1 MSKRINELD
10 SIRGLAA
17 ITVVFGHFCLMLPSL
32 PNSIKFSP
40 LRFLWAGGE
49 AVIVFYVLSGFVL
62 SMALYHSKTNY
73 WGYLIKRFVRIY
85 IPYYFWIFITFALFI
100 LFSPYEVTGLRDWF
114 YDKWQG
120 PITNLDIMNHFVL
133 LNNFFTDN
141 YNPVIWSLAQEMRIS
156 IVFPLLFLLFYKL
169 SWKKTI
175 LFAMSFSLIGIVL
188 NMLHIGKAEG
198 FYNGYADTLHF
209 TSMFMVGMLLFKHQ
223 EELTQLY
230 RSMKNLNRKLLIA
243 LGVFLYL
250 YSIMIYGLSSNATTF
265 LLKDWGVVIG
275 VSIIIIMAMN
285 NLKVKAILNRGV
297 FVYLGEISYSI
308 YLCHFPITMVLFKL
322 LYAKIPTLFLLILCI
337 TATILCSILSYHLI
351 EKKCI
356 NWAKQRTAKFKKKCD
371 ICRGTETIQRI
382 TRFEKPS
389 NSGGCFSLNCY
400 IKLCT

>member
-1 MSKRINELD
+1 VAFINSKIYNLQGEHFMSKRIKELD

-17 ITVVFGHFCLMLPSL
+17 LTVVFGHFCLMLPSL

-85 IPYYFWIFITFALFI
+85 IPYYFWIIITFALFI
-100 LFSPYEVTGLRDWF
+100 LFSPYEVDGLRDWF
-114 YDKWQG
+114 YDRWQG
-120 PITNLDIMNHFVL
+120 SITKIDIINHFVL
-133 LNNFFTDN
+133 LNNFFTEN

-175 LFAMSFSLIGIVL
+175 LFALSFSLISVFL

-223 EELTQLY
+223 EKLIYLY
-230 RSMKNLNRKLLIA
+230 RNMKKFNKGFLIA
-243 LGVFLYL
+243 LGIILYL
-250 YSIMIYGLSSNATTF
+250 YSILIYGFSRNDTTF

-275 VSIIIIMAMN
+275 VSIFIIMAMS
-285 NLKVKAILNRGV
+285 NLKVKAFLNKSV

-308 YLCHFPITMVLFKL
+308 YLCHFPIMMVLFKL
-322 LYAKIPTLFLLILCI
+322 LYTKIPIFFLLALCI
-337 TATILCSILSYHLI
+337 SMTILFSIVSYHLI

-356 NWAKQRTAKFKKKCD
+356 NWAKQRTTNFRKKV
-371 ICRGTETIQRI
+371 
-382 TRFEKPS
+382 
-389 NSGGCFSLNCY
+389 
-400 IKLCT
+400 

>member
-1 MSKRINELD
+1 MNSKIYNLQGEHFMSKRIKELD

-17 ITVVFGHFCLMLPSL
+17 LTVVFGHFCLMLPSL

-85 IPYYFWIFITFALFI
+85 IPYYFWMIVTFVLFI
-100 LFSPYEVTGLRDWF
+100 LFSSYEVVGLRDWF
-114 YDKWQG
+114 YDRWQG
-120 PITNLDIMNHFVL
+120 PITKLDILNHFVL
-133 LNNFFTDN
+133 LNNFFTEN

-169 SWKKTI
+169 NWKKTI
-175 LFAMSFSLIGIVL
+175 LFALSFSLISVVL

-209 TSMFMVGMLLFKHQ
+209 TSMFMVGMLLFKYQ
-223 EELTQLY
+223 EKLIYSY
-230 RSMKNLNRKLLIA
+230 RNMKKFKKGFLIT
-243 LGVFLYL
+243 LGVILYL
-250 YSIMIYGLSSNATTF
+250 YSILIYGFSRNDTTF
-265 LLKDWGVVIG
+265 LIKDWGVVMG
-275 VSIIIIMAMN
+275 VSIFIIMAMS
-285 NLKVKAILNRGV
+285 NLKVKAFLNKSV

-308 YLCHFPITMVLFKL
+308 YLCHFPIMMVLFKL
-322 LYAKIPTLFLLILCI
+322 LYTKIPIFFLLTLCI
-337 TATILCSILSYHLI
+337 AMTLLFSIVSYHLI

-356 NWAKQRTAKFKKKCD
+356 NWAKQRTINFLKKV
-371 ICRGTETIQRI
+371 
-382 TRFEKPS
+382 
-389 NSGGCFSLNCY
+389 
-400 IKLCT
+400 

>member
-1 MSKRINELD
+1 MNSKIYNLQGEHFMSKRIKELD

-17 ITVVFGHFCLMLPSL
+17 LTVVFGHFCLMLPSL
-32 PNSIKFSP
+32 PNAIKFSP

-85 IPYYFWIFITFALFI
+85 IPYYFWIIITFALFI
-100 LFSPYEVTGLRDWF
+100 LFSPYEVVGLRDWF
-114 YDKWQG
+114 YDRWQG
-120 PITNLDIMNHFVL
+120 SITKLDILNHFVL
-133 LNNFFTDN
+133 LNNFFTEN

-175 LFAMSFSLIGIVL
+175 LFAVSFSLISVFL

-209 TSMFMVGMLLFKHQ
+209 TSMFMVGMLLFKYQ
-223 EELTQLY
+223 EKLIYSY
-230 RSMKNLNRKLLIA
+230 RNMKKIKKGFLIA
-243 LGVFLYL
+243 LGIILYL
-250 YSIMIYGLSSNATTF
+250 YSILIYGFSRNDTTF
-265 LLKDWGVVIG
+265 LLKDWGVVMG
-275 VSIIIIMAMN
+275 VSIFIIMAMS
-285 NLKVKAILNRGV
+285 NLKVKVFLNKSV

-308 YLCHFPITMVLFKL
+308 YLCHFPIMMVLFKL
-322 LYAKIPTLFLLILCI
+322 LYTKIPIFFLLILCI
-337 TATILCSILSYHLI
+337 TMTLLFSIVSYHLI

-356 NWAKQRTAKFKKKCD
+356 NWAKQRTTNFLKKV
-371 ICRGTETIQRI
+371 
-382 TRFEKPS
+382 
-389 NSGGCFSLNCY
+389 
-400 IKLCT
+400 

>member
-1 MSKRINELD
+1 MYCINSKIYNLQGEHFMSKRIKELD
-10 SIRGLAA
+10 SMRGLAA
-17 ITVVFGHFCLMLPSL
+17 LTVVFGHFCLMLPSL

-85 IPYYFWIFITFALFI
+85 IPYYFWIIITFALFI
-100 LFSPYEVTGLRDWF
+100 LFSPYEVAGLRDWF
-114 YDKWQG
+114 YDRWQG
-120 PITNLDIMNHFVL
+120 SITKIDIINHFVL
-133 LNNFFTDN
+133 LNNFFTEN

-169 SWKKTI
+169 SWKKTV
-175 LFAMSFSLIGIVL
+175 LFALSFSLISVFL

-209 TSMFMVGMLLFKHQ
+209 TSMFMVGMLIFKHQ
-223 EELTQLY
+223 EKLIYLY
-230 RSMKNLNRKLLIA
+230 RNMKKFNKGFLIA
-243 LGVFLYL
+243 LGVILYL
-250 YSIMIYGLSSNATTF
+250 YSILIYGFSRNDTTF

-275 VSIIIIMAMN
+275 VSIFIIMAMS
-285 NLKVKAILNRGV
+285 NLKVKAFLNKSV

-308 YLCHFPITMVLFKL
+308 YLCHFPIMMVLFKL
-322 LYAKIPTLFLLILCI
+322 LYTKIPIFFLLALCI
-337 TATILCSILSYHLI
+337 SMTILFSIVSYHLI

-356 NWAKQRTAKFKKKCD
+356 NWAKQRTINFRKKV
-371 ICRGTETIQRI
+371 
-382 TRFEKPS
+382 
-389 NSGGCFSLNCY
+389 
-400 IKLCT
+400 

>member
-1 MSKRINELD
+1 MNSKIYNLQGEHFMSKRIKELD

-17 ITVVFGHFCLMLPSL
+17 LTVVFGHFCLMLPSL

-40 LRFLWAGGE
+40 LRILWAGGE

-85 IPYYFWIFITFALFI
+85 IPYYFWIIITFALFI
-100 LFSPYEVTGLRDWF
+100 LFSPYEVVGLRDWF
-114 YDKWQG
+114 YDRWQG
-120 PITNLDIMNHFVL
+120 SITKLDIINHFVL
-133 LNNFFTDN
+133 LNNFFTEN

-156 IVFPLLFLLFYKL
+156 IVFPFLFLLFYKL

-175 LFAMSFSLIGIVL
+175 LFALSFSLISVFL

-223 EELTQLY
+223 EKLIYSY
-230 RSMKNLNRKLLIA
+230 RNMKKINKGFLIA
-243 LGVFLYL
+243 LGVILYL
-250 YSIMIYGLSSNATTF
+250 YSILIYGISRNDTTF
-265 LLKDWGVVIG
+265 LLKDWGVVMG
-275 VSIIIIMAMN
+275 VSIFIIMAMS
-285 NLKVKAILNRGV
+285 NLKVKAFLNKSV

-308 YLCHFPITMVLFKL
+308 YLCHFPIMMVLFKL
-322 LYAKIPTLFLLILCI
+322 LYTKISILFLLTLCI
-337 TATILCSILSYHLI
+337 TMTLLFSIVSYHLI

-356 NWAKQRTAKFKKKCD
+356 NWAKQRTTNFLKKV
-371 ICRGTETIQRI
+371 
-382 TRFEKPS
+382 
-389 NSGGCFSLNCY
+389 
-400 IKLCT
+400 

>member
-1 MSKRINELD
+1 MNSKIYILQGEHFMSKRIKELD

-17 ITVVFGHFCLMLPSL
+17 LTVVFGHFCLMLPSL

-85 IPYYFWIFITFALFI
+85 IPYYFWIIVTFVLFI
-100 LFSPYEVTGLRDWF
+100 LFSSYEVVGLRDWF
-114 YDKWQG
+114 YDRWQG
-120 PITNLDIMNHFVL
+120 SITKLDILNHFVL
-133 LNNFFTDN
+133 LNNFFTEN

-169 SWKKTI
+169 NWKKTI
-175 LFAMSFSLIGIVL
+175 LFALSFSLISVVL

-209 TSMFMVGMLLFKHQ
+209 TSMFIVGMLLFQYQ
-223 EELTQLY
+223 EKLIYSY
-230 RSMKNLNRKLLIA
+230 RNMKKFKKGFLIA
-243 LGVFLYL
+243 LGVILYL
-250 YSIMIYGLSSNATTF
+250 YSILIYGFSRNDTTF
-265 LLKDWGVVIG
+265 LLKDWGVVMG
-275 VSIIIIMAMN
+275 VSIFIIMAMS
-285 NLKVKAILNRGV
+285 NLKVKAFLNKSV

-308 YLCHFPITMVLFKL
+308 YLCHFPIMMVLFKL
-322 LYAKIPTLFLLILCI
+322 LYTKIPILFLLTLCI
-337 TATILCSILSYHLI
+337 AMTLLFSIVSYHLI

-356 NWAKQRTAKFKKKCD
+356 NWAKQRTTNFLKKV
-371 ICRGTETIQRI
+371 
-382 TRFEKPS
+382 
-389 NSGGCFSLNCY
+389 
-400 IKLCT
+400 

>member
-1 MSKRINELD
+1 MNSKIYNLQGEHFMSKRIKELD

-17 ITVVFGHFCLMLPSL
+17 LTVVFGHFCLMLPSF

-85 IPYYFWIFITFALFI
+85 IPYYFWIIVTFVLFI
-100 LFSPYEVTGLRDWF
+100 LFSSYEVVGLRDWF
-114 YDKWQG
+114 YDRWQG
-120 PITNLDIMNHFVL
+120 SITKLDILNHFVL
-133 LNNFFTDN
+133 LNNFFTEN

-169 SWKKTI
+169 NWKKTI
-175 LFAMSFSLIGIVL
+175 LFALSFSFISVFL

-209 TSMFMVGMLLFKHQ
+209 TSMFMVGMLLFKYK
-223 EELTQLY
+223 EKLIYSY
-230 RSMKNLNRKLLIA
+230 RNMKKFKKGFLIA
-243 LGVFLYL
+243 LGIILYL
-250 YSIMIYGLSSNATTF
+250 YSILIYGFSRNDTTF
-265 LLKDWGVVIG
+265 LLKDWGVVMG
-275 VSIIIIMAMN
+275 VSIFIIMAMS
-285 NLKVKAILNRGV
+285 NLKVKAFLNKNV

-308 YLCHFPITMVLFKL
+308 YLCHFPIMMVLFKL
-322 LYAKIPTLFLLILCI
+322 LYTKIPIFFLLTLCI
-337 TATILCSILSYHLI
+337 AMTLLFSIISYHLI

-356 NWAKQRTAKFKKKCD
+356 NWAKQRTTNFLKKV
-371 ICRGTETIQRI
+371 
-382 TRFEKPS
+382 
-389 NSGGCFSLNCY
+389 
-400 IKLCT
+400 

>member
-1 MSKRINELD
+1 MKSKIYNLQGEHFMSKRIKELD

-17 ITVVFGHFCLMLPSL
+17 LTVVFGHFCLMLPSL

-85 IPYYFWIFITFALFI
+85 IPYYFWIIVTFVLFI
-100 LFSPYEVTGLRDWF
+100 LFSPYEVVGLRDWF
-114 YDKWQG
+114 YDRWQG
-120 PITNLDIMNHFVL
+120 SITKLDIINHFVL
-133 LNNFFTDN
+133 LNNFFTEN

-175 LFAMSFSLIGIVL
+175 LFAVSFSLISVFL

-223 EELTQLY
+223 EKLIYSY
-230 RSMKNLNRKLLIA
+230 RNMKKFKKGFLIA
-243 LGVFLYL
+243 LGIILYL
-250 YSIMIYGLSSNATTF
+250 YSILIYGFSRNATTF
-265 LLKDWGVVIG
+265 LLKDWGVVMG
-275 VSIIIIMAMN
+275 VSIFIIMVMS
-285 NLKVKAILNRGV
+285 NLKVKILLNKSV

-308 YLCHFPITMVLFKL
+308 YLCHFPIMMVLFKL
-322 LYAKIPTLFLLILCI
+322 LYTKIPIFFLLTLCI
-337 TATILCSILSYHLI
+337 TMTLLFSIVSYHLI

-356 NWAKQRTAKFKKKCD
+356 NWAKQRTSNFLKKV
-371 ICRGTETIQRI
+371 
-382 TRFEKPS
+382 
-389 NSGGCFSLNCY
+389 
-400 IKLCT
+400 

>member
-1 MSKRINELD
+1 MNSKIYILQGEHFMSKRIKELD

-17 ITVVFGHFCLMLPSL
+17 LTVVFGHFCLMLPSF

-85 IPYYFWIFITFALFI
+85 IPYYFWIIVTFVLFI
-100 LFSPYEVTGLRDWF
+100 LFSSYEVVGLRDWF
-114 YDKWQG
+114 YDRWQG
-120 PITNLDIMNHFVL
+120 SITKLDILNHFVL
-133 LNNFFTDN
+133 LNNFFTEN

-169 SWKKTI
+169 NWKKTI
-175 LFAMSFSLIGIVL
+175 LFALSFSLISVVL

-209 TSMFMVGMLLFKHQ
+209 TSMFIVGMLLFQYQ
-223 EELTQLY
+223 EKLIYSY
-230 RSMKNLNRKLLIA
+230 RNMKKFKKGFLIA
-243 LGVFLYL
+243 LGVILYL
-250 YSIMIYGLSSNATTF
+250 YSILIYGFSRNDTTF
-265 LLKDWGVVIG
+265 LLKDWGVVMG
-275 VSIIIIMAMN
+275 VSIFIIMAMS
-285 NLKVKAILNRGV
+285 NLKVKAFLNKSV

-308 YLCHFPITMVLFKL
+308 YLCHFPIMMVLFKL
-322 LYAKIPTLFLLILCI
+322 LYTKIPIFFLLTLCI
-337 TATILCSILSYHLI
+337 AMTLLFSIVSYHLI

-356 NWAKQRTAKFKKKCD
+356 NWAKQRTTNFLKKV
-371 ICRGTETIQRI
+371 
-382 TRFEKPS
+382 
-389 NSGGCFSLNCY
+389 
-400 IKLCT
+400 

>member
-1 MSKRINELD
+1 VAFINSKIYNLQGEYFMSKRIKELD

-17 ITVVFGHFCLMLPSL
+17 LTVVFGHFCLMLPSL

-85 IPYYFWIFITFALFI
+85 IPYYFWIIITFALFI
-100 LFSPYEVTGLRDWF
+100 LFSPYEVAGLRDWF
-114 YDKWQG
+114 YDRWQG
-120 PITNLDIMNHFVL
+120 SITKIDIINHIVL
-133 LNNFFTDN
+133 LNNFFTEN

-175 LFAMSFSLIGIVL
+175 LIALSFSLISVFL

-209 TSMFMVGMLLFKHQ
+209 TSMFMVGMLLFKYQ
-223 EELTQLY
+223 EKLIYLY
-230 RSMKNLNRKLLIA
+230 QNMKKYKKGFLIA
-243 LGVFLYL
+243 LGIILYL
-250 YSIMIYGLSSNATTF
+250 YSILIYGFFRNDTTF
-265 LLKDWGVVIG
+265 LFKDWGVVMG
-275 VSIIIIMAMN
+275 VSIFIIMAMS
-285 NLKVKAILNRGV
+285 NLKIKAFLNKSV

-308 YLCHFPITMVLFKL
+308 YLCHFPIMMVLFKL
-322 LYAKIPTLFLLILCI
+322 LYTKIPIFFLLTLCI
-337 TATILCSILSYHLI
+337 IMSLLFSIVSYHLI

-356 NWAKQRTAKFKKKCD
+356 NWAKQRTTNFLKKV
-371 ICRGTETIQRI
+371 
-382 TRFEKPS
+382 
-389 NSGGCFSLNCY
+389 
-400 IKLCT
+400 

>member
-1 MSKRINELD
+1 MNSKIYNLQGEHFMSKRIKELD

-17 ITVVFGHFCLMLPSL
+17 LTVVFGHFCLMLPSL

-40 LRFLWAGGE
+40 LRILWAGGE

-85 IPYYFWIFITFALFI
+85 IPYYFWIIITFALFI
-100 LFSPYEVTGLRDWF
+100 LFSPYEVVGLRDWF
-114 YDKWQG
+114 YDRWQG
-120 PITNLDIMNHFVL
+120 SITKLDIINHFVL
-133 LNNFFTDN
+133 LNNFFTEN

-156 IVFPLLFLLFYKL
+156 IVFPFLFLLFYKQ

-175 LFAMSFSLIGIVL
+175 LFALSFSFISVFL

-223 EELTQLY
+223 EKLIYSY
-230 RSMKNLNRKLLIA
+230 RNMKKINKGFLIA
-243 LGVFLYL
+243 LGVILYL
-250 YSIMIYGLSSNATTF
+250 YSILIYGISRNDTTF
-265 LLKDWGVVIG
+265 LLKDWGVVMG
-275 VSIIIIMAMN
+275 VSIFIIMAMS
-285 NLKVKAILNRGV
+285 NLKVKAFLNKSV

-308 YLCHFPITMVLFKL
+308 YLCHFPIMMVLFKL
-322 LYAKIPTLFLLILCI
+322 LYTKISILFLLTLCI
-337 TATILCSILSYHLI
+337 TMTLLFSIVSYHLI

-356 NWAKQRTAKFKKKCD
+356 NWAKQRTTNFLKKV
-371 ICRGTETIQRI
+371 
-382 TRFEKPS
+382 
-389 NSGGCFSLNCY
+389 
-400 IKLCT
+400 

>member
-1 MSKRINELD
+1 MKSKIYNLQGEHFMSKRIKELD

-17 ITVVFGHFCLMLPSL
+17 LTVVFGHFCLMLPSL

-85 IPYYFWIFITFALFI
+85 IPYYFWIIVTFVLFI
-100 LFSPYEVTGLRDWF
+100 LFSPYEVVGLRDWF
-114 YDKWQG
+114 YDRWQG
-120 PITNLDIMNHFVL
+120 SITKLDSINHFVL
-133 LNNFFTDN
+133 LNNFFTEN

-169 SWKKTI
+169 NWKKTI
-175 LFAMSFSLIGIVL
+175 LFALSFSFISVFL
-188 NMLHIGKAEG
+188 NMLHIGEAEG

-223 EELTQLY
+223 EKLIYSY
-230 RSMKNLNRKLLIA
+230 RNMKKFKKGFLIA
-243 LGVFLYL
+243 LGIILYL
-250 YSIMIYGLSSNATTF
+250 YSILIYGFSRNDTTF
-265 LLKDWGVVIG
+265 LLKDWGVVMG
-275 VSIIIIMAMN
+275 VSIFIIMVMS
-285 NLKVKAILNRGV
+285 NLKVKILLNKSV

-308 YLCHFPITMVLFKL
+308 YLCHFPIMMVLFKL
-322 LYAKIPTLFLLILCI
+322 LYTKIPIFFLLTLCI
-337 TATILCSILSYHLI
+337 TMTLLFSIISYHLI

-356 NWAKQRTAKFKKKCD
+356 NWAKQRTSNFLKKV
-371 ICRGTETIQRI
+371 
-382 TRFEKPS
+382 
-389 NSGGCFSLNCY
+389 
-400 IKLCT
+400 

>member
-1 MSKRINELD
+1 MNSKIYNLQGEHFMSKRIKELD

-17 ITVVFGHFCLMLPSL
+17 LTVVFGHFCLMLPSL

-40 LRFLWAGGE
+40 LRILWAGGE

-85 IPYYFWIFITFALFI
+85 IPYYFWIIITFALFI
-100 LFSPYEVTGLRDWF
+100 LFSPYEVVGLRDWF
-114 YDKWQG
+114 YDRWQG
-120 PITNLDIMNHFVL
+120 SITKLDIINHFVL
-133 LNNFFTDN
+133 LNNFFTEN

-156 IVFPLLFLLFYKL
+156 IVFPFLFLLFYKQ

-175 LFAMSFSLIGIVL
+175 LFALSFSLISVFL

-223 EELTQLY
+223 EKLIYSY
-230 RSMKNLNRKLLIA
+230 RNMKKINKGFLIA
-243 LGVFLYL
+243 LGVILYL
-250 YSIMIYGLSSNATTF
+250 YSILIYGISRNDTTF
-265 LLKDWGVVIG
+265 LLKDWGVVMG
-275 VSIIIIMAMN
+275 VSIFIIMAMS
-285 NLKVKAILNRGV
+285 NLKVKAFLNKSV

-308 YLCHFPITMVLFKL
+308 YLCHFPIMMVLFKL
-322 LYAKIPTLFLLILCI
+322 LYTKISILFLLTLCI
-337 TATILCSILSYHLI
+337 TMTLLFSIVSYHLI

-356 NWAKQRTAKFKKKCD
+356 NWAKQRTTNFLKKV
-371 ICRGTETIQRI
+371 
-382 TRFEKPS
+382 
-389 NSGGCFSLNCY
+389 
-400 IKLCT
+400 

>member
-1 MSKRINELD
+1 MNSKIYNLQGEHFMSKRIKELD

-17 ITVVFGHFCLMLPSL
+17 LTVVFGHFCLMLPSL

-85 IPYYFWIFITFALFI
+85 IPYYFWIIVTFVLFI
-100 LFSPYEVTGLRDWF
+100 LFSSYEVVGLRDWF
-114 YDKWQG
+114 YDRWQG
-120 PITNLDIMNHFVL
+120 SITNLDILNHFVL
-133 LNNFFTDN
+133 LNNFFTEN

-169 SWKKTI
+169 NWKKTI
-175 LFAMSFSLIGIVL
+175 LFALSFSLISVVL

-209 TSMFMVGMLLFKHQ
+209 TSMFMIGMLLFKYQ
-223 EELTQLY
+223 EKLIYSY
-230 RSMKNLNRKLLIA
+230 RNMKKFKKGFLIA
-243 LGVFLYL
+243 LGVILYL
-250 YSIMIYGLSSNATTF
+250 YSILIYGFSRNDTTF
-265 LLKDWGVVIG
+265 LLKDWGVVMGI
-275 VSIIIIMAMN
+275 SIFIIMAMS
-285 NLKVKAILNRGV
+285 NLKVKAFLNKSV

-308 YLCHFPITMVLFKL
+308 YLCHFPIMMVLFKL
-322 LYAKIPTLFLLILCI
+322 LYTKIPIFFLLTFCI
-337 TATILCSILSYHLI
+337 AMTLLFSIVSYYLI

-356 NWAKQRTAKFKKKCD
+356 NWAKQRTTNFLKKV
-371 ICRGTETIQRI
+371 
-382 TRFEKPS
+382 
-389 NSGGCFSLNCY
+389 
-400 IKLCT
+400 

>member
-1 MSKRINELD
+1 MNSKIYNLQGEHFMSKRIKELD

-17 ITVVFGHFCLMLPSL
+17 LTVVFGHFCLMLPSL

-85 IPYYFWIFITFALFI
+85 IPYYFWIIVTFVLFI
-100 LFSPYEVTGLRDWF
+100 LFSSYEVVGLRDWF
-114 YDKWQG
+114 YDRWQG
-120 PITNLDIMNHFVL
+120 SITKLDILNHFLL
-133 LNNFFTDN
+133 LNNFFTEN

-169 SWKKTI
+169 NWKKTI
-175 LFAMSFSLIGIVL
+175 LFALSFSFISVFL

-209 TSMFMVGMLLFKHQ
+209 TSMFMVGMLLFKYQ
-223 EELTQLY
+223 EKLIYSY
-230 RSMKNLNRKLLIA
+230 RNMKKFKKGCLIA
-243 LGVFLYL
+243 LGIILYL
-250 YSIMIYGLSSNATTF
+250 YSILIYGFSRNDTTF
-265 LLKDWGVVIG
+265 LLKDWGVVMG
-275 VSIIIIMAMN
+275 VSIFIIMALS
-285 NLKVKAILNRGV
+285 NLKVKAFLNKSV

-308 YLCHFPITMVLFKL
+308 YLCHFPIMMVLFKL
-322 LYAKIPTLFLLILCI
+322 LYTKIPILFLLTLCI
-337 TATILCSILSYHLI
+337 AMTLLFSIISYHLI

-356 NWAKQRTAKFKKKCD
+356 NWAKQRTTNFLKKV
-371 ICRGTETIQRI
+371 
-382 TRFEKPS
+382 
-389 NSGGCFSLNCY
+389 
-400 IKLCT
+400 

>member
-1 MSKRINELD
+1 MNSKIYNLQGEHFMSKRIKELD

-17 ITVVFGHFCLMLPSL
+17 LTVVFGHFCLMLPSL

-85 IPYYFWIFITFALFI
+85 IPYYFWIIITFVLFI
-100 LFSPYEVTGLRDWF
+100 LFSSYEVVGLRDWF
-114 YDKWQG
+114 YDRWQG
-120 PITNLDIMNHFVL
+120 SITKLDILNHFVL
-133 LNNFFTDN
+133 LNNFFTEN

-169 SWKKTI
+169 NWKKTI
-175 LFAMSFSLIGIVL
+175 LFALSFSFISVFL

-209 TSMFMVGMLLFKHQ
+209 TSMFMVGMLLFKYK
-223 EELTQLY
+223 EKLIYSY
-230 RSMKNLNRKLLIA
+230 RNMKKFKKGFLIA
-243 LGVFLYL
+243 LGIILYL
-250 YSIMIYGLSSNATTF
+250 YSILIYGFSRNDTTF
-265 LLKDWGVVIG
+265 LLKDWGVVMG
-275 VSIIIIMAMN
+275 VSIFIIMAMS
-285 NLKVKAILNRGV
+285 NLKVKAFLNKNV

-308 YLCHFPITMVLFKL
+308 YLCHFPIMMVLFKL
-322 LYAKIPTLFLLILCI
+322 LYTKIPIFFLLTLCI
-337 TATILCSILSYHLI
+337 AMTLLFSIISYHLI

-356 NWAKQRTAKFKKKCD
+356 NWAKQRTTNFLKKV
-371 ICRGTETIQRI
+371 
-382 TRFEKPS
+382 
-389 NSGGCFSLNCY
+389 
-400 IKLCT
+400 

>member
-1 MSKRINELD
+1 MYCINSKIYNLQGEHFMSKRIKELD
-10 SIRGLAA
+10 SMRGLAA
-17 ITVVFGHFCLMLPSL
+17 LTVVFGHFCLMLPSL

-85 IPYYFWIFITFALFI
+85 IPYYFWIIITFALFI
-100 LFSPYEVTGLRDWF
+100 LFSPYEVAGLRDWF
-114 YDKWQG
+114 YDRWQG
-120 PITNLDIMNHFVL
+120 SITKIDIINHFVL
-133 LNNFFTDN
+133 LNNFFTEN

-175 LFAMSFSLIGIVL
+175 LFALSFSLISVFL

-209 TSMFMVGMLLFKHQ
+209 TSMFMVGMLIFKHQ
-223 EELTQLY
+223 EKLIYLY
-230 RSMKNLNRKLLIA
+230 RNMKKFNKGFLIA
-243 LGVFLYL
+243 LGVILYL
-250 YSIMIYGLSSNATTF
+250 YSILIYGFSRNDTTF

-275 VSIIIIMAMN
+275 VSIFIIMAMS
-285 NLKVKAILNRGV
+285 NLKVKAFLNKSV

-308 YLCHFPITMVLFKL
+308 YLCHFPIMMVLFKL
-322 LYAKIPTLFLLILCI
+322 LYTKIPIFFLLALCI
-337 TATILCSILSYHLI
+337 SMTILFSIVSYHLI

-356 NWAKQRTAKFKKKCD
+356 NWAKQRTINFRKKV
-371 ICRGTETIQRI
+371 
-382 TRFEKPS
+382 
-389 NSGGCFSLNCY
+389 
-400 IKLCT
+400 

>member
-1 MSKRINELD
+1 MSKRIKELD

-17 ITVVFGHFCLMLPSL
+17 LTVVFGHFCLMLPSL

-85 IPYYFWIFITFALFI
+85 IPYYFWIIITFALFI
-100 LFSPYEVTGLRDWF
+100 LFSPYEVAGLRDWF
-114 YDKWQG
+114 YDRWQG
-120 PITNLDIMNHFVL
+120 SITTLDIINHFVL
-133 LNNFFTDN
+133 LNNFFTEN

-175 LFAMSFSLIGIVL
+175 LFALSLSLISVFL

-223 EELTQLY
+223 EKLIYLY
-230 RSMKNLNRKLLIA
+230 RNMKKINKGFLIA
-243 LGVFLYL
+243 LGIILYL
-250 YSIMIYGLSSNATTF
+250 YSILIYGLSRNDTTF

-275 VSIIIIMAMN
+275 VSIFIIMAMS
-285 NLKVKAILNRGV
+285 NLKVKAFLNKSV

-308 YLCHFPITMVLFKL
+308 YLCHFPIMMVLFKL
-322 LYAKIPTLFLLILCI
+322 LYTKIPIFFLLTLCM
-337 TATILCSILSYHLI
+337 TMTILFSIVSYHLI

-356 NWAKQRTAKFKKKCD
+356 NWAKQRTTKFLKKA
-371 ICRGTETIQRI
+371 
-382 TRFEKPS
+382 
-389 NSGGCFSLNCY
+389 
-400 IKLCT
+400 

>member
-1 MSKRINELD
+1 MKSKIYNLQGEHFMSKRIKELD

-17 ITVVFGHFCLMLPSL
+17 LTVVFGHFCLMLPSL

-62 SMALYHSKTNY
+62 SMALYYSKTNY

-85 IPYYFWIFITFALFI
+85 IPYYFWIIVTFVLFI
-100 LFSPYEVTGLRDWF
+100 LFSPYEVVGLRDWF
-114 YDKWQG
+114 YDRWQG
-120 PITNLDIMNHFVL
+120 SITKLDIINHFVL
-133 LNNFFTDN
+133 LNNFFTEN

-169 SWKKTI
+169 NWKKTI
-175 LFAMSFSLIGIVL
+175 LFALSFSLISVFL

-223 EELTQLY
+223 EKLIYSY
-230 RSMKNLNRKLLIA
+230 RNMKKLKKGFLIA
-243 LGVFLYL
+243 LGIILYL
-250 YSIMIYGLSSNATTF
+250 YSILIYGFSRNDTTF
-265 LLKDWGVVIG
+265 LLKDWGVVMG
-275 VSIIIIMAMN
+275 VSIFIIMAMS
-285 NLKVKAILNRGV
+285 NLKVKILLNKSV

-308 YLCHFPITMVLFKL
+308 YLCHFPIMMVLFKL
-322 LYAKIPTLFLLILCI
+322 LYTKIPIFFLLTLCI
-337 TATILCSILSYHLI
+337 TMTLLFSIVSYHLI

-356 NWAKQRTAKFKKKCD
+356 NWAKQRTTNLLKKV
-371 ICRGTETIQRI
+371 
-382 TRFEKPS
+382 
-389 NSGGCFSLNCY
+389 
-400 IKLCT
+400 

>member
-1 MSKRINELD
+1 MNSKIYNLQGEHFMSKRIKELD

-17 ITVVFGHFCLMLPSL
+17 LTVVFGHFCLMLPSL

-85 IPYYFWIFITFALFI
+85 IPYYFWIIVTFVLFI
-100 LFSPYEVTGLRDWF
+100 LFSSYEVVGLRDWF
-114 YDKWQG
+114 YDRWQG
-120 PITNLDIMNHFVL
+120 SITNLDILNHFVL
-133 LNNFFTDN
+133 LNNFFTEN

-169 SWKKTI
+169 NWKKTI
-175 LFAMSFSLIGIVL
+175 LFALSCSLISVVL

-209 TSMFMVGMLLFKHQ
+209 TSMFMIGMLLFKYQ
-223 EELTQLY
+223 EKLIYSY
-230 RSMKNLNRKLLIA
+230 RNMKKFKKGFLIA
-243 LGVFLYL
+243 LGVILYL
-250 YSIMIYGLSSNATTF
+250 YSILIYGFSRNDTTF
-265 LLKDWGVVIG
+265 LLKDWGVVMGI
-275 VSIIIIMAMN
+275 SIFIIMAMS
-285 NLKVKAILNRGV
+285 NLKVKAFLNKSV

-308 YLCHFPITMVLFKL
+308 YLCHFPIMMVLFKL
-322 LYAKIPTLFLLILCI
+322 LYTKIPIFFLLTFCI
-337 TATILCSILSYHLI
+337 AMTLLFSIVSYYLI

-356 NWAKQRTAKFKKKCD
+356 NWAKQRTTNFLKKV
-371 ICRGTETIQRI
+371 
-382 TRFEKPS
+382 
-389 NSGGCFSLNCY
+389 
-400 IKLCT
+400 

>member
-1 MSKRINELD
+1 MNSKIYNLQGEHFMSKRIKELD

-17 ITVVFGHFCLMLPSL
+17 LTVVFGHFCLMLPSL

-40 LRFLWAGGE
+40 LRILWAGGE

-85 IPYYFWIFITFALFI
+85 IPYYFWIIITFALFI
-100 LFSPYEVTGLRDWF
+100 LFSPYEVVGLRDWF
-114 YDKWQG
+114 YDRWQG
-120 PITNLDIMNHFVL
+120 SITKLDIINHFVL
-133 LNNFFTDN
+133 LNNFFTEN

-156 IVFPLLFLLFYKL
+156 IVFPFLFLLFYKL

-175 LFAMSFSLIGIVL
+175 LFALSFSLINVFL

-223 EELTQLY
+223 EKLIYSY
-230 RSMKNLNRKLLIA
+230 RNMKKINKGFLIA
-243 LGVFLYL
+243 LGVILYL
-250 YSIMIYGLSSNATTF
+250 YSILIYGISRNDTTF
-265 LLKDWGVVIG
+265 LLKDWGVVMG
-275 VSIIIIMAMN
+275 VSIFIIMAMS
-285 NLKVKAILNRGV
+285 NLKVKAFLNKSV

-308 YLCHFPITMVLFKL
+308 YLCHFPIMMVLFKL
-322 LYAKIPTLFLLILCI
+322 LYTKISILFLLTLCI
-337 TATILCSILSYHLI
+337 TMTLLFSIVSYHLI

-356 NWAKQRTAKFKKKCD
+356 NWAKQRTTNFLKKV
-371 ICRGTETIQRI
+371 
-382 TRFEKPS
+382 
-389 NSGGCFSLNCY
+389 
-400 IKLCT
+400 

>member
-1 MSKRINELD
+1 MNSKIYNLQGEHFMSNRIKELD

-17 ITVVFGHFCLMLPSL
+17 LTVVFGHFCLMLPSL

-85 IPYYFWIFITFALFI
+85 IPYYFWIIVTFVLFI
-100 LFSPYEVTGLRDWF
+100 LFSSYEVVGLRDWF
-114 YDKWQG
+114 YDRWQG
-120 PITNLDIMNHFVL
+120 SITKLDILNHFVL
-133 LNNFFTDN
+133 LNNFFTEN

-169 SWKKTI
+169 NWKKTI
-175 LFAMSFSLIGIVL
+175 LFALSFSLISVVL

-209 TSMFMVGMLLFKHQ
+209 TSMFMVGMLLFKYQ
-223 EELTQLY
+223 EKLIYSY
-230 RSMKNLNRKLLIA
+230 RNMKKFKKGFLIT
-243 LGVFLYL
+243 LGVILYL
-250 YSIMIYGLSSNATTF
+250 YSILIYGFSRNDTTF
-265 LLKDWGVVIG
+265 LIKDWGVVMG
-275 VSIIIIMAMN
+275 VSIFIIMAMS
-285 NLKVKAILNRGV
+285 NLKVKAFLNKSV

-308 YLCHFPITMVLFKL
+308 YLCHFPIMMVLFKL
-322 LYAKIPTLFLLILCI
+322 LYTKIPIFFLLTLCIAMTLFF
-337 TATILCSILSYHLI
+337 SIVSYHLI

-356 NWAKQRTAKFKKKCD
+356 NWAKQRTTNFLKKV
-371 ICRGTETIQRI
+371 
-382 TRFEKPS
+382 
-389 NSGGCFSLNCY
+389 
-400 IKLCT
+400 

>member
-1 MSKRINELD
+1 MSKRIKELD

-17 ITVVFGHFCLMLPSL
+17 LTVVFGHFCLMLPSL
-32 PNSIKFSP
+32 PNAIKFSP

-85 IPYYFWIFITFALFI
+85 IPYYFWIIVTFALFI
-100 LFSPYEVTGLRDWF
+100 LFSPYEVVGLRDWF
-114 YDKWQG
+114 YDRWQG
-120 PITNLDIMNHFVL
+120 SITKLDIINHFVL
-133 LNNFFTDN
+133 LNNFFTEN

-169 SWKKTI
+169 NWKKTM
-175 LFAMSFSLIGIVL
+175 LFALSFSLISVFL

-223 EELTQLY
+223 EKFIYSY
-230 RSMKNLNRKLLIA
+230 RNMKKFNKGFVIA
-243 LGVFLYL
+243 LGIILYL
-250 YSIMIYGLSSNATTF
+250 YSILIYGISRNDTTF
-265 LLKDWGVVIG
+265 LLKDWGVVMG
-275 VSIIIIMAMN
+275 VSICIIMAMS
-285 NLKVKAILNRGV
+285 NLKVKAFLNKSV

-308 YLCHFPITMVLFKL
+308 YLCHFPIMMVLFKL
-322 LYAKIPTLFLLILCI
+322 LYTKIPIFFLLILCI
-337 TATILCSILSYHLI
+337 TMTLLFSIVSYHLI

-356 NWAKQRTAKFKKKCD
+356 NWAKQRTTNLLKKV
-371 ICRGTETIQRI
+371 
-382 TRFEKPS
+382 
-389 NSGGCFSLNCY
+389 
-400 IKLCT
+400 

>member
-1 MSKRINELD
+1 MAFINSKIYNLQGEHLMSKRIKELD

-17 ITVVFGHFCLMLPSL
+17 LTVVFGHFCLMLPSL

-85 IPYYFWIFITFALFI
+85 IPYYFWIIITFALFI
-100 LFSPYEVTGLRDWF
+100 LFSPYEVAGLRDWF
-114 YDKWQG
+114 YDRWQG
-120 PITNLDIMNHFVL
+120 SITKIDIINHFVL
-133 LNNFFTDN
+133 LNNFFTEN

-175 LFAMSFSLIGIVL
+175 LFALSFSLISVFL

-223 EELTQLY
+223 EKLIYLY
-230 RSMKNLNRKLLIA
+230 RNMKKFNKGFLIA
-243 LGVFLYL
+243 LGIILYL
-250 YSIMIYGLSSNATTF
+250 YSILIYGFSRNDTTF

-275 VSIIIIMAMN
+275 VSIFIIMAMS
-285 NLKVKAILNRGV
+285 NLKVKAFLNKSV

-308 YLCHFPITMVLFKL
+308 YLCHFPIMMVLFKL
-322 LYAKIPTLFLLILCI
+322 LYTKIPIFFLLALCI
-337 TATILCSILSYHLI
+337 SMTILFSIVSYHLI

-356 NWAKQRTAKFKKKCD
+356 NWAKQRTTNFRKKV
-371 ICRGTETIQRI
+371 
-382 TRFEKPS
+382 
-389 NSGGCFSLNCY
+389 
-400 IKLCT
+400 

>member
-156 IVFPLLFLLFYKL
+156 IVFPLLFLLFYKQ

-175 LFAMSFSLIGIVL
+175 LFAMSFSLIGIFL

-250 YSIMIYGLSSNATTF
+250 YSIMIYGLSSNDTTF

-285 NLKVKAILNRGV
+285 NLKVKAILNKGV
-297 FVYLGEISYSI
+297 FVHLGEISYSI

-337 TATILCSILSYHLI
+337 TTTILCSILSYHLI

-356 NWAKQRTAKFKKKCD
+356 NWAKQRTTKFKKSVTFVGVRK
-371 ICRGTETIQRI
+371 
-382 TRFEKPS
+382 RFKE
-389 NSGGCFSLNCY
+389 
-400 IKLCT
+400 

>member
-1 MSKRINELD
+1 MAFINSKIYNLQGEYFMSKRIKELD

-17 ITVVFGHFCLMLPSL
+17 LTVVFGHFCLMLPSL

-85 IPYYFWIFITFALFI
+85 IPYYFWIIITFALFI
-100 LFSPYEVTGLRDWF
+100 LFSPYEVAGLRDWF
-114 YDKWQG
+114 YDRWQG
-120 PITNLDIMNHFVL
+120 SITKIDIINHIVL
-133 LNNFFTDN
+133 LNNFFTEN

-175 LFAMSFSLIGIVL
+175 LIALSFSLISVFL

-209 TSMFMVGMLLFKHQ
+209 TSMFMVGMLLFKYQ
-223 EELTQLY
+223 EKLIYLY
-230 RSMKNLNRKLLIA
+230 QNMKKYKKGFLIA
-243 LGVFLYL
+243 LGIILYL
-250 YSIMIYGLSSNATTF
+250 YSILIYGFFRNDTTF
-265 LLKDWGVVIG
+265 LFKDWGVVMG
-275 VSIIIIMAMN
+275 VSIFIIMAMS
-285 NLKVKAILNRGV
+285 NLKIKAFLNKSV

-308 YLCHFPITMVLFKL
+308 YLCHFPIMMVLFKL
-322 LYAKIPTLFLLILCI
+322 LYTKIPIFFLLTLCI
-337 TATILCSILSYHLI
+337 IMSLLFSIVSYHLI

-356 NWAKQRTAKFKKKCD
+356 NWAKQRTTNFLKKV
-371 ICRGTETIQRI
+371 
-382 TRFEKPS
+382 
-389 NSGGCFSLNCY
+389 
-400 IKLCT
+400 

>member
-1 MSKRINELD
+1 MAFINSKIYNLQGEYFMSKRIKELD

-17 ITVVFGHFCLMLPSL
+17 LTVVFGHFCLMLPSL

-85 IPYYFWIFITFALFI
+85 IPYYFWIIITFALFI
-100 LFSPYEVTGLRDWF
+100 LFSPYEVAGLRDWF
-114 YDKWQG
+114 YDRWQG
-120 PITNLDIMNHFVL
+120 SITKIDIINHIVL
-133 LNNFFTDN
+133 LNNFFTEN

-175 LFAMSFSLIGIVL
+175 LIALSFSLISVFL

-209 TSMFMVGMLLFKHQ
+209 TSMFMVGMLLFKYQ
-223 EELTQLY
+223 EKLIYLY
-230 RSMKNLNRKLLIA
+230 QNMKKYKKGFLIA
-243 LGVFLYL
+243 LGIILYL
-250 YSIMIYGLSSNATTF
+250 YSILIYGFSRNDTTF
-265 LLKDWGVVIG
+265 LFKDWGVVMG
-275 VSIIIIMAMN
+275 VSIFIIMAMS
-285 NLKVKAILNRGV
+285 NLKIKAFLNKSV

-308 YLCHFPITMVLFKL
+308 YLCHFPIMMVLFKL
-322 LYAKIPTLFLLILCI
+322 LYTKIPIFFLLTLCI
-337 TATILCSILSYHLI
+337 IMTLLFSIVSYHLI

-356 NWAKQRTAKFKKKCD
+356 NWAKQRTTNFLKKV
-371 ICRGTETIQRI
+371 
-382 TRFEKPS
+382 
-389 NSGGCFSLNCY
+389 
-400 IKLCT
+400 